1 MPLTLQW
8 LGRTTLPVEASSIQP
23 ASFNGRSLAEIAR
36 IPIPVGNAQVP
47 LAELFDIAGD
57 GSDSVVI
64 LEGDLSHLNGI
75 GTGMTS
81 GHLVVRGSL
90 GARVGSQ
97 MSGGEIDVSGSVGP
111 WAGAEMRGGILR
123 ILGDAGDNLG
133 SALPGSRVGM
143 REGLIL
149 VSGSV
154 GIDAGLAMRRGW
166 IVIGG
171 DSGEAV
177 GRGLVAGSI
186 FVFGK
191 LGRLAGVGM
200 KRGTIV
206 GFGGGEAIAP
216 TFAPSGRWRPHFLN
230 IYLKELATQKF
241 DFSPDVFSGQFDR
254 YNGDLAGR
262 GQGEILA
269 RTP

>member
-1 MPLTLQW
+1 MSLILRW

-23 ASFNGRSLAEIAR
+23 ALFVGRSAAEIAR
-36 IPIPVGNAQVP
+36 LPIPVGNTRIA
-47 LAELFDIAGD
+47 LADLFDVAGD
-57 GSDSVVI
+57 GSDSVLD
-64 LEGDLSHLNGI
+64 LEGDLSHLNGL
-75 GTGMTS
+75 GTAMAS
-81 GHLVVRGSL
+81 GRVIVRGPL
-90 GARVGSQ
+90 GARIGCE
-97 MSGGEIDVSGSVGP
+97 MLGGEIDVCGSVGP

-123 ILGDAGDNLG
+123 IRGNAGDNLG

-166 IVIGG
+166 IAIGG

-186 FVFGK
+186 FVFGR

-200 KRGTIV
+200 KRGSIV
-206 GFGGGEAIAP
+206 GFGGGAAIVP
-216 TFAPSGRWRPHFLN
+216 TFEPSGRWRPHFLT
-230 IYLKELATQKF
+230 IYLKELAAQGF
-241 DFSPDVFSGQFDR
+241 DFPPDVFSGRFDR

-262 GQGEILA
+262 GQGEILVRA
-269 RTP
+269 S